1 MSIEAG
7 DANLVAPCG
16 LFCGACPV
24 FRASGD
30 SALAERLAKT
40 LGVRQ
45 EQVSCLGC
53 RVEEG
58 HIKVM
63 GEPVCPTYD
72 CCIQEKG
79 LQFCYECGEFPC
91 LKLAPCSDKA
101 QVLPHNTKVYN
112 LVLLQKLGVEEWLD
126 RAQQL
131 WRQYFRS
138 KKERGGD
145 ELRL

>member
-1 MSIEAG
+1 MSVEASG
-7 DANLVAPCG
+7 ANLVAPCG

-30 SALAERLAKT
+30 GALVERLAKT
-40 LGVRQ
+40 LDVPP

-53 RVEEG
+53 RVEKG
-58 HIKVM
+58 HIRVM

-72 CCIQEKG
+72 CCIQAKR
-79 LQFCYECGEFPC
+79 LQFCYQCGEFFC
-91 LKLAPCSDKA
+91 LRLAPCADKA

-126 RAQQL
+126 RAQEL
-131 WRQYFRS
+131 WRQYFRGR
-138 KKERGGD
+138 KERGGD